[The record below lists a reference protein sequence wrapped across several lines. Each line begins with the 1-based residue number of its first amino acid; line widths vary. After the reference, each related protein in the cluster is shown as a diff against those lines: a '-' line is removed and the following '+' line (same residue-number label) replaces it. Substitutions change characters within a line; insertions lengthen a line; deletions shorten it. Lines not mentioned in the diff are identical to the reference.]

1 VIELNVKRIIL
12 AVVVLALAVPSVFFI
27 ETHEGTENA
36 SIPGSFME
44 DIRVVNKGTGRDRWT
59 LDAQKVE
66 IPPDGKASRLS
77 RVTIILPAHEM
88 DVKSEAGIY
97 DLESRDLTLT
107 GNIEAR
113 TDDYVLMTDSV
124 HLKSKTGEL
133 TSPDRV
139 VLEGSS
145 FRIEGDGFHTNG
157 GKKVT
162 FKNNV
167 KATFF

>member
-1 VIELNVKRIIL
+1 
-12 AVVVLALAVPSVFFI
+12 
-27 ETHEGTENA
+27 
-36 SIPGSFME
+36 
-44 DIRVVNKGTGRDRWT
+44 VVNRGTGRDRWT

-66 IPPDGKASRLS
+66 IYPDGKASRLS
-77 RVTIILPAHEM
+77 RVTITLPEHQM
-88 DVKSEAGIY
+88 DVESETGVY
-97 DLESRDLTLT
+97 DLGSRDLTLS

-113 TDDYVLMTDSV
+113 TEDYVLMTDSI

-133 TSPDRV
+133 TSPGRV
-139 VLEGSS
+139 VIKGSS

-162 FKNNV
+162 LKSNV

>member
-1 VIELNVKRIIL
+1 VKRIIL

-27 ETHEGTENA
+27 EIHESTENA
-36 SIPGSFME
+36 SISGSFME
-44 DIRVVNKGTGRDRWT
+44 DIRVVNRGTGRDRWT

-77 RVTIILPAHEM
+77 RVTITLPDHKM
-88 DVKSEAGIY
+88 DVKSETGVY
-97 DLESRDLTLT
+97 DLGSRDLTLS

-113 TDDYVLMTDSV
+113 TEDYVLMTDSI

-133 TSPDRV
+133 TSTDRV
-139 VLEGSS
+139 VIEGSS

-162 FKNNV
+162 LKSNV